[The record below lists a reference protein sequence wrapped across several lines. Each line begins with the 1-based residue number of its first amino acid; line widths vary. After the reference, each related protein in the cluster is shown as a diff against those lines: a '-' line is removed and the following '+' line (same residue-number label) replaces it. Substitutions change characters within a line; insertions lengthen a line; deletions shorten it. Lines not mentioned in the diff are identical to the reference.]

1 LCIQQ
6 SPTGAVTVPANP
18 LEHAAELLRIALTE
32 TCEKVELG
40 LSQDEDVIRLRITV
54 ALRRDR
60 VDRTSVHPIDI
71 GPESTEASRRSSI
84 HAALVDLQG
93 AIEMVLGLG

>member
-1 LCIQQ
+1 M
-6 SPTGAVTVPANP
+6 PHNP
-18 LEHAAELLRIALTE
+18 LERAAELLRIALTE

-40 LSQDEDVIRLRITV
+40 LTRDGDVVRLLITV

-60 VDRTSVHPIDI
+60 VNRTSAHPIDI
-71 GPESTEASRRSSI
+71 GPESTDETRRAAI

-93 AIEMVLGLG
+93 AIDMVLGLN